1 MFNNIIGNNECKAIL
16 RNLIINNNISH
27 SYIFSGPS
35 GVGKFLFAKEFA
47 KSILCT
53 NQNLE
58 KRPCDECKS
67 CESMDDNN
75 NPDLLIIDEEN
86 GSIRNEQIKKIVSD
100 VFEKPIL
107 SSKKVYIINNSENMT
122 REAQNSLLKTLEE
135 PPEHTI
141 IILISNNENL
151 LLNTIKSRCFK
162 INFNSLTDNEL
173 MQYFKES
180 NIDID
185 EQFLQIFEG
194 SIEKA
199 LVIMQNVD
207 LYTTVT
213 SLFKDLNEKNELEVL
228 QVKDIIFNDK
238 ENIFTILNLIDV
250 ILYNKSKEDI
260 DSINKYKKCIDI
272 IEMTKQRLKRNSNYD
287 MTLDNFLLA
296 IWEVF
301 R

>member
-1 MFNNIIGNNECKAIL
+1 MFNNIIGNNECKTIL
-16 RNLIINNNISH
+16 RNFIINNNISH
-27 SYIFSGPS
+27 SYIFNGPS
-35 GVGKFLFAKEFA
+35 GIGKFLFAKEFA

-53 NQNLE
+53 NPNLE
-58 KRPCDECKS
+58 MKPCDRCKS
-67 CESMDDNN
+67 CESMEDNN

-86 GSIRNEQIKKIVSD
+86 GSIKNEQIKKIVND

-107 SSKKVYIINNSENMT
+107 SLKKVYIINNSENMT

-141 IILISNNENL
+141 IILIVNNENL
-151 LLNTIKSRCFK
+151 LLNTIKSRCLK
-162 INFNSLTDNEL
+162 MNFNSLTDSEL
-173 MQYFKES
+173 MRYFKEQD
-180 NIDID
+180 IDFD
-185 EQFLQIFEG
+185 EQFLHTFEG

-213 SLFKDLNEKNELEVL
+213 SLFKDIDKKNELEVL
-228 QVKDIIFNDK
+228 QVKDLIFNDK

-250 ILYNKSKEDI
+250 IFYNKSKEDI
-260 DSINKYKKCIDI
+260 NNINKYKKCIDI
-272 IEMTKQRLKRNSNYD
+272 IETTKQRLKRNSNYD

-301 R
+301 K